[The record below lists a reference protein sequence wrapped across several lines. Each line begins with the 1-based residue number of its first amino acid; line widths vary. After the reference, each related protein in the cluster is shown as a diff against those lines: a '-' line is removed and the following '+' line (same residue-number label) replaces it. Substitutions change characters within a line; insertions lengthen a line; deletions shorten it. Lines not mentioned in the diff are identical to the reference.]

1 MDVGKAESE
10 RQWAIPRQTDG
21 TKALKEEIEKLRLA
35 VERDTELKL
44 EKEMQALRL
53 TVAQLNSEVEREK
66 ERLLDREMEKL
77 VRERERR
84 ERDIELAFK
93 LAEMKVKELEGQVK
107 QRTEENERARL
118 QLQRELEEER
128 HLEPRIFKLR
138 HKNAFKIL
146 AKVLPCYTHSPTL
159 FLHARLLVVIFRFR
173 LVQVL
178 QS

>member
-44 EKEMQALRL
+44 EKEMQELRL

-77 VRERERR
+77 VRES

-128 HLEPRIFKLR
+128 HLESRIFKLR
-138 HKNAFKIL
+138 HKNALKIL

-159 FLHARLLVVIFRFR
+159 FLHARLLVRIVTFR
-173 LVQVL
+173 LLQVL

>member
-1 MDVGKAESE
+1 MDVGKAESK

-66 ERLLDREMEKL
+66 ERLLDRETEKL
-77 VRERERR
+77 VSKRERE
-84 ERDIELAFK
+84 IELAFK

-107 QRTEENERARL
+107 QRTEENERVRL

-128 HLEPRIFKLR
+128 HLESRIFKLR

-146 AKVLPCYTHSPTL
+146 AKVFPFYTHSPTL
-159 FLHARLLVVIFRFR
+159 FLHAHLLVVIVSFR